1 MSQSYSCCSG
11 LGSPHS
17 QKVPQP
23 LGSTEKA
30 TGGPEDMPAV
40 PVPVEKVPAAGR
52 AWGCGRGVG
61 ERPGLGRRGADPPR
75 VSAPGVNKSV
85 PPRRVPAEPP
95 AVAPRPQPAEAAP
108 PELLRAAPLSTNP
121 VAAGSLK
128 LRFFI
133 LTSQASHRLSF
144 PSQDGLTPRN
154 LPSRGLSHLDWGRVR
169 CQGPQ
174 DGELPRPPS

>member
-52 AWGCGRGVG
+52 GWGCGRGVG

-85 PPRRVPAEPP
+85 PPRRVPAETP
-95 AVAPRPQPAEAAP
+95 AVAPARNPLRPPPGTPSCRSSVHKPSGRWLSKVMILHSDFSGLSSSLFPLTGRTDPPQPP
-108 PELLRAAPLSTNP
+108 ITGP
-121 VAAGSLK
+121 VS
-128 LRFFI
+128 
-133 LTSQASHRLSF
+133 S
-144 PSQDGLTPRN
+144 GL
-154 LPSRGLSHLDWGRVR
+154 G
-169 CQGPQ
+169 
-174 DGELPRPPS
+174 